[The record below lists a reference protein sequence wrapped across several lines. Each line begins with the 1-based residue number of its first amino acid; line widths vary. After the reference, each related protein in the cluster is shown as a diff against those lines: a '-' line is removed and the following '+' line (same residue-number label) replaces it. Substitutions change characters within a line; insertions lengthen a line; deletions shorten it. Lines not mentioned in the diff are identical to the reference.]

1 MLGAQRQAGG
11 VWLPHGMGSGVALG
25 NPRFH
30 FPLAILQKAPSENSP
45 HCPGDSA
52 LDLSS
57 LHPGCCLGGLC
68 ACWVLGEPA
77 SGLPAQTISVGL
89 KTHCWAVA
97 DAGIWV
103 PWCLLSS
110 QETRWMGQEG
120 QDGPWGLGWGATSC
134 SV

>member
-52 LDLSS
+52 LGS
-57 LHPGCCLGGLC
+57 
-68 ACWVLGEPA
+68 E
-77 SGLPAQTISVGL
+77 LPAPRVLPGRP
-89 KTHCWAVA
+89 V
-97 DAGIWV
+97 
-103 PWCLLSS
+103 CLL
-110 QETRWMGQEG
+110 
-120 QDGPWGLGWGATSC
+120 GAG
-134 SV
+134 